1 MFKKL
6 FSRKKPPV
14 AVTPA
19 KAKAAPLATV
29 TQPDSMPD
37 LAKKVASST
46 GKVQA
51 QLLTQLSE
59 GVKQGSYSLAEV
71 SAQLNGLALIMF
83 LVQQEQA
90 PAEVSQVQ
98 WRDIALMGHAAM
110 VRKYAAAELTDASL
124 MVALAKATKGKD
136 KSVHRILSDK
146 LDRLASDKKNA
157 QALLDKQQA
166 VLDAMQRLAQ
176 GSLEPMYVAKYK
188 GLMEQW
194 GELDNIADDLVTA
207 FETHRAVAHA
217 NFTVVEVE
225 VEVEVEAEAER
236 VSAEQPQA
244 AQLETE
250 LETEQAADAE
260 PEPVVAI
267 LPAIDRQPMVEA
279 LLKRMYELIDAGDFS
294 ADNITAAELFKAE
307 MQHQW
312 QQSEPLGEVT
322 QADAQAFQQACRSYD
337 LGLPKLRHI
346 IAQYGELA
354 SLPERL
360 VAEGTPVDQL
370 VHALD
375 DWLHEVAVVF
385 SADTPEIGTPEIDA
399 PETDAPEIDAPKI
412 DAPKIDVPEIIV
424 ALRQGLA
431 QYQKSLAAHR
441 QQEMSQVRAIRG
453 QLRRCLSAVQDGHI
467 RRASGLYQGVE
478 DLLKDFDL
486 SHHAGVRK
494 QLDETTAALDKLR
507 DWQSFA
513 VLPKKEA
520 LIRRMKAL
528 TEQSL
533 DPEFRAQS
541 IRDMQ
546 DEWKTLSRGLQNQQQ
561 DLWEEFHRLAQLA
574 YEPCREFF
582 TEQRHLREMNLT
594 KRKEVVEHLE
604 LYCQMVDWQDPDIK
618 EIDRILQVA
627 RNDWTKYTPVDRIAN
642 KELQKAFDKSHRA
655 LFDRLRQEQAV
666 YKANKVAIIDQAKA
680 LLTQEDIRSAT
691 EQVKKLQQRWKSAG
705 KVGRKDEQ
713 ALWLDFR
720 KVCDQIFARKDE
732 QVIAFKADLE
742 VHKEQAEE
750 LLSQMVAIVDSADLL
765 AEADNFA
772 QLKHQYAELGT
783 LPKAHYQ
790 RMTKQYQDLCSAFDA
805 ARSNKRVALSDQD
818 WQGLIDWARSARFS
832 GQSEAENLSAW
843 QRLTVPDPAK
853 TLIQALPTW
862 QLPVDDL
869 NQLALREKVIDLE
882 ILTQGESPAEDAK
895 IRMNLK
901 VHRLATSMGAVTTSA
916 DIDQLVVEWLA
927 QGAVK
932 QDDYDALEA
941 RMLSARKRWLK

>member
-6 FSRKKPPV
+6 FSRKRPPV
-14 AVTPA
+14 AVAAP
-19 KAKAAPLATV
+19 KAKAATIATV
-29 TQPDSMPD
+29 AQPDSLPE
-37 LAKKVASST
+37 LAKKVASAT
-46 GKVQA
+46 AKAQA
-51 QLLTQLSE
+51 QFLTQLSE
-59 GVKQGSYSLAEV
+59 GVKQGTYSLADV
-71 SAQLNGLALIMF
+71 SAQLSGLAHIMF

-90 PAEVSQVQ
+90 PAEVSQDQ
-98 WRDIALMGHAAM
+98 WRDIALMGHTAT
-110 VRKYAAAELTDASL
+110 VRKFAAAELTDASL
-124 MVALAKATKGKD
+124 MADLAKATKGKD
-136 KSVHRILSDK
+136 KSVHRILTDK

-166 VLDAMQRLAQ
+166 ILDAMKRLAQ

-188 GLMEQW
+188 GLLEQW
-194 GELDNIADDLVTA
+194 GELDNIADDLLTA

-225 VEVEVEAEAER
+225 AEVEAEPEH
-236 VSAEQPQA
+236 VIAEQPETVQA
-244 AQLETE
+244 ERTAEIVTAA
-250 LETEQAADAE
+250 TADAE
-260 PEPVVAI
+260 PEPIVAV

-279 LLKRMYELIDAGDFS
+279 LLKRMYHLIDSGDFS
-294 ADNITAAELFKAE
+294 VDKITEAEHFMAE

-312 QQSEPLGEVT
+312 QQSEPLGEVNK
-322 QADAQAFQQACRSYD
+322 ADAQAFQQACRTYD
-337 LGLPKLRHI
+337 LGLPKLHNL
-346 IAQYGELA
+346 IAQYGDLA

-385 SADTPEIGTPEIDA
+385 SAEV
-399 PETDAPEIDAPKI
+399 PET
-412 DAPKIDVPEIIV
+412 VV

-431 QYQKSLAAHR
+431 QYQKGLAAHR
-441 QQEMSQVRAIRG
+441 QQEMSQLRAIRG

-467 RRASGLYQGVE
+467 RRASGLYQGAE

-507 DWQSFA
+507 DWQSYA

-520 LIRRMKAL
+520 LIRRMTVL

-594 KRKEVVEHLE
+594 KRKEVVENLE

-618 EIDRILQVA
+618 EIDRVLQVA

-666 YKANKVAIIDQAKA
+666 YKANKVAIIEQAKA
-680 LLTQEDIRSAT
+680 LLNQEDIRAAT
-691 EQVKKLQQRWKSAG
+691 EQVKKLQQQWKSAG
-705 KVGRKDEQ
+705 MVGRKDEQ

-742 VHKEQAEE
+742 VHKDQAEE
-750 LLSQMVAIVDSADLL
+750 LLRQMAAIVDSADLL

-772 QLKHQYAELGT
+772 QLKHQYSELGT

-790 RMTKQYQDLCSAFDA
+790 RITKQYQDLCSAFDA
-805 ARSNKRVALSDQD
+805 ARTDKRVALSDQD
-818 WQGLIDWARSARFS
+818 WQGLFDWVRSARFG
-832 GQSEAENLSAW
+832 GQSEAENLAAW
-843 QRLTVPDPAK
+843 QSLSVPEPARS
-853 TLIQALPTW
+853 LIQALPTW
-862 QLPVDDL
+862 QQPVDDL
-869 NQLALREKVIDLE
+869 NQQALREKVIDLE
-882 ILTQGESPAEDAK
+882 ILTNSESPAEDAK

>member
-29 TQPDSMPD
+29 TQPESMPD
-37 LAKKVASST
+37 LAKKVASAT

-59 GVKQGSYSLAEV
+59 GVKQGTYSPADV
-71 SAQLNGLALIMF
+71 SAELSGLARIMF
-83 LVQQEQA
+83 LVQQEQP

-98 WRDIALMGHAAM
+98 WRDIALTGHAAT
-110 VRKYAAAELTDASL
+110 VRKFAAAELTDANL
-124 MVALAKATKGKD
+124 MADLAKATKGKD
-136 KSVHRILSDK
+136 KSVHRIVTDK

-176 GSLEPMYVAKYK
+176 GSLEPMYIAKYK
-188 GLMEQW
+188 GLLEQW
-194 GELDNIADDLVTA
+194 GELDNIADDLVAA
-207 FETHRAVAHA
+207 FEAHRAVAHA
-217 NFTVVEVE
+217 NFTVFEVE
-225 VEVEVEAEAER
+225 VKVEIEVEAEPER
-236 VSAEQPQA
+236 VSAEQPDGLQADGA
-244 AQLETE
+244 AQIE
-250 LETEQAADAE
+250 AAVPGDAE
-260 PEPVVAI
+260 LEPVVAL

-294 ADNITAAELFKAE
+294 ADKITAAEHFMAE

-312 QQSEPLGEVT
+312 QQSEPLGEVNK
-322 QADAQAFQQACRSYD
+322 ADAQAFQQACRTYD
-337 LGLPKLRHI
+337 LGLPKLHHL
-346 IAQYGELA
+346 IAQYGDLA

-385 SADTPEIGTPEIDA
+385 SAEV
-399 PETDAPEIDAPKI
+399 PET
-412 DAPKIDVPEIIV
+412 IV

-431 QYQKSLAAHR
+431 QYQKGLAAHR
-441 QQEMSQVRAIRG
+441 QQEMSQLRAIRG

-467 RRASGLYQGVE
+467 RRASGLYQGAE

-507 DWQSFA
+507 DWQSYA

-520 LIRRMKAL
+520 LIRRMTVL

-594 KRKEVVEHLE
+594 KRKEVVENLE

-618 EIDRILQVA
+618 EIDRVLQVA

-666 YKANKVAIIDQAKA
+666 YKANKVAIIEQAKA
-680 LLTQEDIRSAT
+680 LLTQEDIRAAT
-691 EQVKKLQQRWKSAG
+691 EQVKKLQQQWKSAG
-705 KVGRKDEQ
+705 MVGRKDEQ

-742 VHKEQAEE
+742 VHKDQAEE
-750 LLSQMVAIVDSADLL
+750 LLSQMAALVDSADLL

-772 QLKHQYAELGT
+772 QLKHQYSELGT

-790 RMTKQYQDLCSAFDA
+790 RISTQYQDLCSAFDA
-805 ARSNKRVALSDQD
+805 ARMDKRVALSDQD
-818 WQGLIDWARSARFS
+818 WQALFDWVRSARF
-832 GQSEAENLSAW
+832 GGHSEAENLAAW
-843 QRLTVPDPAK
+843 QSLTVPEPAR

-862 QLPVDDL
+862 QQPVDDL
-869 NQLALREKVIDLE
+869 NQQALREKVIDLE
-882 ILTQGESPAEDAK
+882 ILTNGESPAEDAK

-901 VHRLATSMGAVTTSA
+901 VHRLATSMGAVTSSA

-932 QDDYDALEA
+932 QGDYDALEA